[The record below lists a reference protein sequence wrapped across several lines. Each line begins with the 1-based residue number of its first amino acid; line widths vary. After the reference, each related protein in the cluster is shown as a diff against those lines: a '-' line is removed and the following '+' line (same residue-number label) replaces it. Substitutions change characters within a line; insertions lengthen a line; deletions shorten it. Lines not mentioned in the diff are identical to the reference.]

1 MFKMSSA
8 CISALMDTSD
18 QGLLHTF
25 KGLGAVENGL
35 TGIKDMFMKS
45 LHFQLQ
51 LNTIKFLSKP
61 TDKIL
66 QN

>member
-8 CISALMDTSD
+8 CISALKDTSD

-35 TGIKDMFMKS
+35 TGIKNMCMES

-51 LNTIKFLSKP
+51 LNTLGFLSNP
-61 TDKIL
+61 TDKNL